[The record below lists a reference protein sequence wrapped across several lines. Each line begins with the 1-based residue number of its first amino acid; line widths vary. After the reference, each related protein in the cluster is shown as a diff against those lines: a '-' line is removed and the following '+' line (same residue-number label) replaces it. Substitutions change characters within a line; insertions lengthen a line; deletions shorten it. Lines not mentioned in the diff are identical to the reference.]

1 RGKVQTSADF
11 SSLDA
16 SKDAKIYCRRA
27 CGFDSRAA
35 MDRTLA
41 AAVFKTTPLH
51 HGAAREA
58 DRRAASVLGKAEDNA
73 TPLHHGAAREAM
85 VGASAGLFIFRSLK
99 AYNKTTFKKGEG
111 IWNNVK
117 TSFGARRHK

>member
-1 RGKVQTSADF
+1 MR
-11 SSLDA
+11 
-16 SKDAKIYCRRA
+16 KIYPV
-27 CGFDSRAA
+27 GPYVFDSRAA
-35 MDRTLA
+35 TDRTLA
-41 AAVFKTTPLH
+41 AAVFKTTPLY
-51 HGAAREA
+51 
-58 DRRAASVLGKAEDNA
+58 
-73 TPLHHGAAREAM
+73 HGAAREAM